1 MPYSFL
7 FLDEVLVD
15 IQEAK
20 FWYKQQKAGLEIS
33 FANVVQEAISKLILS
48 PKAYAIRYKNIRIAH
63 TKIFPYNIHFYI
75 NQSQKQVIIIGI
87 VHNRKN
93 PKKTSKRIS

>member
-1 MPYSFL
+1 MQ
-7 FLDEVLVD
+7 LD
-15 IQEAK
+15 
-20 FWYKQQKAGLEIS
+20 
-33 FANVVQEAISKLILS
+33 
-48 PKAYAIRYKNIRIAH
+48 IRIAH

>member
-33 FANVVQEAISKLILS
+33 FANVLLEAISKLILS
-48 PKAYAIRYKNIRIAH
+48 PKAYAIRY
-63 TKIFPYNIHFYI
+63 
-75 NQSQKQVIIIGI
+75 
-87 VHNRKN
+87 
-93 PKKTSKRIS
+93 